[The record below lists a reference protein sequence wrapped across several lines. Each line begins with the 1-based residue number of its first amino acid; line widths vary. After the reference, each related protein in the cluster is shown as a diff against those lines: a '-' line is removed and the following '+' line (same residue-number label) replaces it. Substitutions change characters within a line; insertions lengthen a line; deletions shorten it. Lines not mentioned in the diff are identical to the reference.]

1 MPPDGI
7 GLVCFS
13 PYGIRC
19 TPAAFHGIIWDEH
32 DRKGMRTIK
41 KRLVTLV
48 ITAMLICT
56 LAPAA
61 SAAKTGAAGSY
72 YYTDIVTTLWGVPI
86 NAINIGGRTLIDAE
100 SLAHYGF
107 SVTWLPEQRTLKLQD
122 NITQTA
128 DEMAASGALLDMAA
142 GKPGTAAG
150 RYYHTDIVTTLNG
163 LVIESYN
170 IGGRTFISAE
180 GMRAFGYTVD
190 WDGTG
195 RTLTIS
201 AVSGVKMPW
210 GYSILLN
217 LDSDATDELDFFYRI
232 SESLAVPYSG
242 GGGSRGGYPA
252 MTEVTL
258 TRDRLGKL
266 ALTFGFY
273 RKTVKRLSPSL
284 ASKLTEAVSF
294 KNGSSIKDPKTV
306 EEALNALL
314 QVYVDGI
321 QIQLSALHC
330 AENGGNPVYTLA
342 LDTDI
347 DLEENG
353 VFSVALLCNVPDD
366 ALLTLPPV
374 TLGMTPYEVS
384 LMNIRRNYGETFWED
399 ETDLCT
405 VICRVQRGVPHF
417 GTAYILTI
425 VYKAD
430 GRTVELLPKLD
441 LPPSPPNTFNAPSV
455 YGFSMSGDEQT
466 LSFSCDLNGVTY
478 HFQAELATGT
488 VTRVS

>member
-1 MPPDGI
+1 
-7 GLVCFS
+7 
-13 PYGIRC
+13 
-19 TPAAFHGIIWDEH
+19 
-32 DRKGMRTIK
+32 MRTIK

-190 WDGTG
+190 WDGVG
-195 RTLTIS
+195 RTLSIN
-201 AVSGVKMPW
+201 AVPGVKMPW
-210 GYSILLN
+210 GYTILRN
-217 LDSDATDELDFFYRI
+217 SDSDATDELDYFYLI
-232 SESLAVPYSG
+232 SENLAVPTYNWG
-242 GGGSRGGYPA
+242 ITSRGGHPA
-252 MTEVTL
+252 MTGVTL
-258 TRDRLGKL
+258 ARDRLG
-266 ALTFGFY
+266 AITLTFGFY
-273 RKTVKRLSPSL
+273 EKTVMRLSPSQATRL
-284 ASKLTEAVSF
+284 NEAVSF
-294 KNGSSIKDPKTV
+294 KNGSCIKDPKTV

-321 QIQLSALHC
+321 QIQLLALHC

-353 VFSVALLCNVPDD
+353 VFSVALLCNVPED
-366 ALLTLPPV
+366 ALITLPPQ
-374 TLGMTPYEVS
+374 TLGMTPHDVS
-384 LMNIRRNYGETFWED
+384 LMYIKRNYGETFWEH
-399 ETDLCT
+399 ETDICT
-405 VICRVQRGVPHF
+405 VICRVQRGVPHV